1 MKTIKI
7 NIALLLAAILS
18 MFLMACNIKSNEA
31 GLNDKDAK
39 ALEDALNLFGSLSGE
54 EEWPNN
60 APAPAMDEYVECY
73 GGRQDEEDGRWELS
87 AAVTEGQ
94 IDAYIQKLLGSG
106 WRGEP
111 DGSEFTDGEWIMSTH
126 TRESSAEGADYVF
139 ELYLT
144 KTSGQWPPE
153 LSIFPVYNGDGVTSG
168 YEVMDD
174 IIEGIC
180 VFAYF
185 TGETEDGVARYHQ
198 ALIDAGFE
206 DKYPDYAPSGHFIK
220 IANGKAYCFGND
232 ETWYEPG
239 VANHYWCVYDNP
251 EDAA

>member
-1 MKTIKI
+1 MKAIKI
-7 NIALLLAAILS
+7 SIVLLYAVILS
-18 MFLMACNIKSNEA
+18 LFLAACNIKSNEM
-31 GLNDKDAK
+31 GLSGKDAK
-39 ALEDALNLFGSLSGE
+39 ALEDAFNFFDSLSGE
-54 EEWPNN
+54 KEWPIN

-73 GGRQDEEDGRWELS
+73 GGYQEGSGRWELS
-87 AAVTEGQ
+87 AAVTEAQ
-94 IDAYIQKLLGSG
+94 IDAYIQKLLSTG

-111 DGSEFTDGEWIMSTH
+111 EGSEFTDGEWIMSTH
-126 TRESSAEGADYVF
+126 TRESSAEEADYVL

-153 LSIFPVYNGDGVTSG
+153 LSSFPVYNGDGVTSG

-180 VFAYF
+180 AFAYF

-198 ALIDAGFE
+198 ALMDAGFE
-206 DKYPDYAPSGHFIK
+206 DKYPDYAPSGHFIR
-220 IANGKAYCFGND
+220 IANGKAYCFGNG

-251 EDAA
+251 DDAN